1 MSRSYTPISDE
12 MAEYVR
18 SVSLREPEA
27 LGRQR
32 VATEGHPHAGMQ
44 IAPEQ
49 GQFLYF
55 LAKLVGAKNTIEIGV
70 FMGYSAS
77 WVALA
82 LPPDGKIIACD
93 VSEEFTARARQ
104 TWKEAGVQ
112 DKIDLRLQP
121 ALKTLDELLAEGR
134 AGTFD
139 FAFIDADKPN
149 YWNYYERAFQLVRKG
164 GLIAIDNV
172 LWHGDVIN
180 PNDHTPHTEAIRE
193 FNRKIHA
200 DARVT
205 LTLATIGD
213 GLMLA
218 CKL

>member
-1 MSRSYTPISDE
+1 MSRIYTPISDG
-12 MAEYVR
+12 MADYIR

-27 LGRQR
+27 LRRQR
-32 VATEGHPHAGMQ
+32 LDTDDHPQASMQ
-44 IAPEQ
+44 ISPEQ
-49 GQFLYF
+49 GQFLHF
-55 LAKLVGAKNTIEIGV
+55 LAKLVGARNTLEVGV
-70 FMGYSAS
+70 FMGYSSS
-77 WVALA
+77 WVAMA
-82 LPPDGKIIACD
+82 LPPGGKVIACD
-93 VSEEFTARARQ
+93 VNEEYTTRARR
-104 TWKEAGVQ
+104 TWKEAGVE
-112 DKIDLRLQP
+112 DKVELRLRP
-121 ALKTLDELLAEGR
+121 ALETLDELLAQGR

-149 YWNYYERAFQLVRKG
+149 YWNYYERALQLVRTG

-180 PNDHTPHTEAIRE
+180 PDDHTPHTEAIRD

-200 DARVT
+200 DQRVS